1 MILHIDGL
9 FLYGTMVLVIL
20 VVSITTLIAY
30 KKEKELMNKSFLG
43 GLLILVGVL
52 MCMVPLF
59 VHEMFRFILS

>member
-9 FLYGTMVLVIL
+9 FLYGAMVLVIL

-30 KKEKELMNKSFLG
+30 KKEKEPMNKNFLG
-43 GLLILVGVL
+43 GLLILVGIL

-59 VHEMFRFILS
+59 VHEMFRFVLK